1 MYLQKLVIFNFI
13 YKKLKLKNIHISKI
27 KICYKHK
34 SLKIGLI
41 LLTIKKIDDETMI
54 FNPSVD
60 YKLKIGEF
68 LIILKIQ
75 EQVDKLRHLCDKI
88 RLLIK

>member
-1 MYLQKLVIFNFI
+1 MYLQKLEICNFT

-27 KICYKHK
+27 KICCKHK

-54 FNPSVD
+54 FNTPMG
-60 YKLKIGEF
+60 YILKIGEV
-68 LIILKIQ
+68 LITLETQ
-75 EQVDKLRHLCDKI
+75 EQVDKLRQLCDKI
-88 RLLIK
+88 K

>member
-1 MYLQKLVIFNFI
+1 MYLQKLEICNFT
-13 YKKLKLKNIHISKI
+13 YKKLKLKNIHILKI
-27 KICYKHK
+27 KICFKHK

-41 LLTIKKIDDETMI
+41 LLAIKKIDDETMI

-68 LIILKIQ
+68 LIILETQ

-88 RLLIK
+88 K